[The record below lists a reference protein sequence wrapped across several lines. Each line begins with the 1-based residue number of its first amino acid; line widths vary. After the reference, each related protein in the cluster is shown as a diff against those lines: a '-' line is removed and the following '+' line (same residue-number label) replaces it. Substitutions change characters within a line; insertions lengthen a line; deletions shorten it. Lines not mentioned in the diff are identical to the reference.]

1 MVAVFF
7 VLILVPLRSQ
17 CIRVLSTDPSQLS
30 PNSTGQ
36 AEILNSSLEYYEEFT
51 ICGRFKTFNF
61 IVDPAVSGDQAII
74 VQENH

>member
-1 MVAVFF
+1 MDAVFL
-7 VLILVPLRSQ
+7 VLILATVRSQ
-17 CIRVLSTDPSQLS
+17 CIRVLSSDPGQLL

-61 IVDPAVSGDQAII
+61 NVDPAVSGDQAII
-74 VQENH
+74 IQGNQ